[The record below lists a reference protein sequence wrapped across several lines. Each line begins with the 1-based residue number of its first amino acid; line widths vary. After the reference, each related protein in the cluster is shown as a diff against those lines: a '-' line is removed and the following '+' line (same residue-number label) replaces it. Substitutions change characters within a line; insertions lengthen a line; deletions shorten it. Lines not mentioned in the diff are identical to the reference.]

1 MDAEQTQV
9 RVYRYTDIW
18 GGTNYGCYPIKT
30 LGQLLKERLDSSN
43 VWRLVTTQQ
52 HVDPRGDNQC
62 DVHRGSDFVYRNDN
76 DGRVIDVYMK
86 KSRSGKTVAW
96 EFHCHFAGAIEF

>member
-1 MDAEQTQV
+1 MLPNQNSRAVAEGAIGLFECV
-9 RVYRYTDIW
+9 APRNNASARRSE
-18 GGTNYGCYPIKT
+18 GG
-30 LGQLLKERLDSSN
+30 
-43 VWRLVTTQQ
+43 
-52 HVDPRGDNQC
+52 NQC